1 MGCGKGCVQFREG
14 REEEEEEEAMETTD
28 DLELSS
34 TTFNACG
41 KKIKQ

>member
-14 REEEEEEEAMETTD
+14 REEEAMETTD

-34 TTFNACG
+34 TMFSACG